1 MFTIRIADTFIQI
14 NERYQYIK
22 QYCRN
27 YIVDDVTPEMVIEV
41 SDEEIK
47 AEQSDEYTSS
57 PDYLD
62 DKGIILVHS
71 SVLMVDGE
79 AVMFLAPSGTGK
91 STHTRLWRQVY
102 GDRVTMINDD
112 KPLVSVRTDDSGVHV
127 NVYGTPWC
135 GKHGIENNI
144 SAPVKALFLLKRNE
158 TNVARKLTMHEA
170 FPYVFN
176 QTYRPDNAELMR
188 KTLILSRTMAENVGL
203 FELGCNMQEEAAH
216 VAYRAAYGEE
226 GEN

>member
-1 MFTIRIADTFIQI
+1 
-14 NERYQYIK
+14 
-22 QYCRN
+22 
-27 YIVDDVTPEMVIEV
+27 
-41 SDEEIK
+41 
-47 AEQSDEYTSS
+47 
-57 PDYLD
+57 
-62 DKGIILVHS
+62 
-71 SVLMVDGE
+71 MVDGE

-112 KPLVSVRTDDSGVHV
+112 KPLVSVTTDDSEVHV

-158 TNVARKLTMHEA
+158 TNVVRKLTMHEA
-170 FPYVFN
+170 FPYVLN

-188 KTLILSRTMAENVGL
+188 KTIILSSTMAENVGL